1 MWFVHDYEMEATGWG
16 VRADIAILYSFLLS
30 SSFFLLPFPVRVRLC
45 TPPSSHFHFPPLQR
59 EKEEKKNSY
68 DQLNSA
74 RCFYIINR
82 RRRRSIGG
90 AKKYRRRERERETID
105 SRVVVYTHQ
114 GATALAVQCSAQA
127 SSRLRDVP
135 FLQLLLLLLLLEFLL
150 ISDFFLVVAVVV
162 VISLLLLLL
171 FLLLF
176 IVSWR
181 NKEKRKEK
189 KRGMPK

>member
-1 MWFVHDYEMEATGWG
+1 MEATGWG

-90 AKKYRRRERERETID
+90 AKKYRRRERETID

-135 FLQLLLLLLLLEFLL
+135 FLQLLLLLLLEFLL
-150 ISDFFLVVAVVV
+150 ISDFFLVVAAVV

-176 IVSWR
+176 IVS
-181 NKEKRKEK
+181 
-189 KRGMPK
+189 

>member
-1 MWFVHDYEMEATGWG
+1 MEATGWG

-30 SSFFLLPFPVRVRLC
+30 SSFFLSPFVSVCVLHRLLTSIFRLC
-45 TPPSSHFHFPPLQR
+45 N
-59 EKEEKKNSY
+59 EKRKKKKNSY

-127 SSRLRDVP
+127 SSRVRDVP

-176 IVSWR
+176 IVS
-181 NKEKRKEK
+181 
-189 KRGMPK
+189 